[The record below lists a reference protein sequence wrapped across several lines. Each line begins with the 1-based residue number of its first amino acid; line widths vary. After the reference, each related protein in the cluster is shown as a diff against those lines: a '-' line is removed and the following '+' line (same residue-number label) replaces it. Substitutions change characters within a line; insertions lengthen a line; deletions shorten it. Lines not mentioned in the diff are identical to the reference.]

1 MRLLTKTCRHE
12 ISVNRKHQIMF
23 SIPRLISLQCVPSCR
38 CHTAPWQVSSALGI
52 DLCPPSRAIL
62 CWLRIRC
69 IVFCCVK
76 ANIQTYNSRVIIIY
90 TISKNSPRTFQEIL
104 GLRAMNLFI
113 SSDTYFRLKIVHS
126 LVFLV
131 FVLVTFV
138 PIIKRT
144 LAISKSSKGK
154 LVMKGKGFDFSWL
167 ELGKYRSGLGVDD
180 DRCVMKQSWRHAF
193 KSFRIRLTLL
203 GI

>member
-1 MRLLTKTCRHE
+1 
-12 ISVNRKHQIMF
+12 MF
-23 SIPRLISLQCVPSCR
+23 TIPRLISLQCVPSCR
-38 CHTAPWQVSSALGI
+38 CQTPLWQASSALGI
-52 DLCPPSRAIL
+52 DLSSPSTAIL
-62 CWLRIRC
+62 CCLRMRC

-76 ANIQTYNSRVIIIY
+76 TNIQTYKSRAIIIY
-90 TISKNSPRTFQEIL
+90 IISKIRMFQGIF

-126 LVFLV
+126 VVFLV
-131 FVLVTFV
+131 FVLIIFV

-144 LAISKSSKGK
+144 LAISKPSKGK

-167 ELGKYRSGLGVDD
+167 GLGNCRSGLGVDD
-180 DRCVMKQSWRHAF
+180 ARCVMKQSWRQAF